1 MCRTS
6 KAAWPAYPFPELKPT
21 GEQEMRT
28 FRTIILE
35 NPYLRVVI
43 VPGLGGRIVS
53 ILDKRTG
60 TEILRR
66 HPMIEPQGGG
76 RRGAF
81 VREGVQLSLDGQ
93 ERLKTLGNVP
103 TQIEHAPDDE
113 SDVAVWVAETFTGTG
128 LSFHLRISLPPHR
141 AELKLEARVLNRW
154 LRPQPYNGALTLYL
168 GDGDF
173 LMEPC
178 LLQL

>member
-1 MCRTS
+1 MQHPQ
-6 KAAWPAYPFPELKPT
+6 AEAFEDGIDLQIGLLEAFVPALEAPWSGYPFPQLKPT

-35 NPYLRVVI
+35 NPYLRAVV

-53 ILDKRTG
+53 IFDKRTN

-93 ERLKTLGNVP
+93 ERLNSLGNVA
-103 TQIEHAPDDE
+103 TQIEHAPDED
-113 SDVAVWVAETFTGTG
+113 SDVAIWVAETFTGTG
-128 LSFHLRISLPPHR
+128 
-141 AELKLEARVLNRW
+141 V
-154 LRPQPYNGALTLYL
+154 
-168 GDGDF
+168 
-173 LMEPC
+173 
-178 LLQL
+178 